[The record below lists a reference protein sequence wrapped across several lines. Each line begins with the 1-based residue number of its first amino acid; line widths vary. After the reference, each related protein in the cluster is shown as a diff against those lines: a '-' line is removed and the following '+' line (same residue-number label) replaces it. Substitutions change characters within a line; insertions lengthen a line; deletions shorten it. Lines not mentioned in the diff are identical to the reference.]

1 MRQHGIKKLVYASG
15 SGVYGDRGLTYFSET
30 YGPLQPVS
38 MYGASKMGAEGL
50 VSAFVH
56 LYDMQAWILRPA
68 NIIGPRATHG
78 VVFDFIKRLQKDGTQ
93 LHILGDG
100 KQSKAYL
107 HVDDVID
114 AFLLVQEKGKEQLN
128 FFNLSS
134 SSFITVNEIADA
146 VIAGM
151 GLKKVKRTHTA
162 GKIGW
167 KGDVPVIRLHNKQ
180 IAKIGWKSHY
190 TSAQAVKATIASLLK
205 DPRFTKNPERLEA
218 SHVPRD
224 KRSGQARSRR
234 EAAQL
239 VRHRWR
245 RVHRQ
250 PCGRSAGVGRADR
263 DGVRQLEFARPIST
277 SPATRAR
284 GRSSSSRRTW

>member
-1 MRQHGIKKLVYASG
+1 
-15 SGVYGDRGLTYFSET
+15 
-30 YGPLQPVS
+30 

-93 LHILGDG
+93 LNILGDG

-114 AFLLVQEKGKEQLN
+114 AFLLVQAKGKEQLN

-134 SSFITVNEIADA
+134 SSFITVNEIADL

-167 KGDVPVIRLHNKQ
+167 KGRRARHP
-180 IAKIGWKSHY
+180 
-190 TSAQAVKATIASLLK
+190 SAQQA
-205 DPRFTKNPERLEA
+205 DRQDRLEVTL
-218 SHVPRD
+218 HVGP
-224 KRSGQARSRR
+224 SR
-234 EAAQL
+234 QGH
-239 VRHRWR
+239 HR
-245 RVHRQ
+245 VSSQ
-250 PCGRSAGVGRADR
+250 
-263 DGVRQLEFARPIST
+263 RPPLT
-277 SPATRAR
+277 QKP
-284 GRSSSSRRTW
+284 